1 MRGAAGEFSW
11 SVTSQIYDVRK
22 FCQVK
27 TLLLIELLYSDFS
40 SPPILKKGEIWGSRF
55 LGLKFLVQP
64 GFPWFLELDLRKVVI
79 MLVLTRKVGER
90 IQIGDQITLSV
101 IRVQNGKVRIGI
113 EAPDDVRVRRD
124 ELESDTRNCMLS
136 DRSQNAVDAATTATT
151 RIFLT
156 C

>member
-1 MRGAAGEFSW
+1 
-11 SVTSQIYDVRK
+11 
-22 FCQVK
+22 
-27 TLLLIELLYSDFS
+27 
-40 SPPILKKGEIWGSRF
+40 
-55 LGLKFLVQP
+55 
-64 GFPWFLELDLRKVVI
+64 

-124 ELESDTRNCMLS
+124 ELESDTRHCSLS
-136 DRSQNAVDAATTATT
+136 DRSKNAVDAATTAAP

>member
-1 MRGAAGEFSW
+1 
-11 SVTSQIYDVRK
+11 
-22 FCQVK
+22 
-27 TLLLIELLYSDFS
+27 
-40 SPPILKKGEIWGSRF
+40 
-55 LGLKFLVQP
+55 
-64 GFPWFLELDLRKVVI
+64 

-124 ELESDTRNCMLS
+124 ELESDIRTCSLS
-136 DRSQNAVDAATTATT
+136 DRSKNAVDAATTATT

-156 C
+156 Y

>member
-1 MRGAAGEFSW
+1 
-11 SVTSQIYDVRK
+11 
-22 FCQVK
+22 
-27 TLLLIELLYSDFS
+27 
-40 SPPILKKGEIWGSRF
+40 
-55 LGLKFLVQP
+55 
-64 GFPWFLELDLRKVVI
+64 

-124 ELESDTRNCMLS
+124 ELESDTRHCSLS
-136 DRSQNAVDAATTATT
+136 DRSKNAVDTATTAAT

>member
-1 MRGAAGEFSW
+1 
-11 SVTSQIYDVRK
+11 
-22 FCQVK
+22 
-27 TLLLIELLYSDFS
+27 
-40 SPPILKKGEIWGSRF
+40 
-55 LGLKFLVQP
+55 
-64 GFPWFLELDLRKVVI
+64 

-136 DRSQNAVDAATTATT
+136 DRSQNAVDAAKTATT